1 MKKHPRLGSRFWT
14 ILLIDR
20 TAIQR
25 VGLDSVNA
33 TDGLGL
39 YRVSALPLGENG
51 WCQMF
56 QPCMLL
62 CNCRRIQL
70 NIIYFVSYVARHVCI
85 NTIEQRRDKN
95 NIIPWNLPLPCFVKI
110 KHQPSQI
117 FLVTRQPAKIG
128 PLLGAPNLQTSLHL
142 GTCWAAV
149 DLICFDNAK

>member
-85 NTIEQRRDKN
+85 NTIEQRRDKKQHN
-95 NIIPWNLPLPCFVKI
+95 TLKPSPSMFCQNQTSTVADLFSHPSTSKDWTPSGSPKPSNVPAPWNM
-110 KHQPSQI
+110 
-117 FLVTRQPAKIG
+117 
-128 PLLGAPNLQTSLHL
+128 LGR
-142 GTCWAAV
+142 CW
-149 DLICFDNAK
+149 FDMFW